1 MLKRSRLM
9 WVVGAFVA
17 LAAGVAACGSS
28 GSGNTSSGTTGC
40 TPGATQACAC
50 LGGTMGVQSC
60 KDDGRSFDTCQ
71 CGSSSGSAGTGGA
84 TTSSSSTGMQG
95 TCGDGMIDPSDHCD
109 NPSSEFYCKPDCTMG
124 TGTGGSDAGTGG
136 ACAGH
141 VYYAGAYPAA
151 GGTPAPS
158 VWANLPA
165 AGGQTGLDA
174 GNAQCKALGIGADH
188 VCDYEE
194 VKLAQAAAEPS
205 FMTIPAGTSAWVQRT
220 TTAMVMG
227 NPSAPGPGGRC
238 NDWTYMTNHISDGEY
253 ITFDTVGNPT
263 YHLDNDTIFDPMNPH
278 VIVGDLQCGGQTRSI
293 LCCYQSCN

>member
-1 MLKRSRLM
+1 MM
-9 WVVGAFVA
+9 
-17 LAAGVAACGSS
+17 
-28 GSGNTSSGTTGC
+28 
-40 TPGATQACAC
+40 
-50 LGGTMGVQSC
+50 
-60 KDDGRSFDTCQ
+60 
-71 CGSSSGSAGTGGA
+71 
-84 TTSSSSTGMQG
+84 G
-95 TCGDGMIDPSDHCD
+95 TCGDGVIDPSDHCD
-109 NPSSEFYCKPDCTMG
+109 NPSSEFYCKPDCMG
-124 TGTGGSDAGTGG
+124 GTGGSDAGMGTGG

-141 VYYAGAYPAA
+141 VYYAGAYPSAN
-151 GGTPAPS
+151 GTPAPS

-194 VKLAQAAAEPS
+194 LKLAAAASEPS
-205 FMTIPAGTSAWVQRT
+205 FMAIPAGTSAWLQRT
-220 TTAMVMG
+220 TSAMVMG